1 MGRIHDTILRFSK
14 GTSPTWN
21 IVYVPYDQQYINSAY
36 RNTDE
41 AGRRYQTQPLHAAK
55 PGGDTRYEWR
65 GKLPLPGRYWAYSK
79 VSVVI

>member
-14 GTSPTWN
+14 STSPTWN

-41 AGRRYQTQPLHAAK
+41 EGRRYQTQPLRRKA
-55 PGGDTRYEWR
+55 W
-65 GKLPLPGRYWAYSK
+65 W
-79 VSVVI
+79 